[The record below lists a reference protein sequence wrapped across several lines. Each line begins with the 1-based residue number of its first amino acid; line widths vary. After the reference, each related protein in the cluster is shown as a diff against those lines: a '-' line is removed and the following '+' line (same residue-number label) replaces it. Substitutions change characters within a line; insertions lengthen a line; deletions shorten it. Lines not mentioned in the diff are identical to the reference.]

1 VINEIQST
9 VTAFSYDTASGALRT
24 LQTLSTLPPDFKG
37 ENSAAEVVAHP
48 SGKFLYGSN
57 RGYDSIA
64 VFAINTRKGT
74 LTPVDY
80 VLTLGKTP
88 RNFAIDP
95 TGSYLFAANSGSDN
109 IVVFRIDP
117 NNGRL
122 TQTGQVLEVPSPLC
136 VTFQPID

>member
-1 VINEIQST
+1 
-9 VTAFSYDTASGALRT
+9 
-24 LQTLSTLPPDFKG
+24 
-37 ENSAAEVVAHP
+37 
-48 SGKFLYGSN
+48 
-57 RGYDSIA
+57 
-64 VFAINTRKGT
+64 
-74 LTPVDY
+74 VDY